1 MPLNLIRSDDLN
13 DQTSRPADATP
24 LLARLAAELERLEV
38 RYCQWKG
45 SGKQARWMA
54 GHGDVDLL
62 IDRTSAA
69 AFADATER
77 LGFKL
82 ALPAP
87 DRQLPG
93 VVSYLGLDEQ
103 LGKLVHVHT
112 HYSLIL
118 GRAWTRH
125 YHVAIERAV
134 LDSAASTGGIF
145 RVPAPEYELI
155 LFVIQHSLRHEL
167 FRREGKI
174 FTELDR
180 LVEQAD
186 RTQVGRVL
194 TQHLP
199 AVDPVFFDRCV
210 EALLP
215 GCPGWRRVAVRSQLQ
230 RRLSAHVHRPPR
242 ATWLRRVAQK
252 IAGKLGLPSRTPSG
266 KRLAGGGAVI
276 ALVGADGSGKSTAAR
291 TLVKWLGEELR
302 TQRIHLGLPP
312 RSLLTKITGAALKL
326 GRQIDALFGRET
338 TSNLVANLELA
349 RFVCT
354 ARDRY
359 ALYKGVRRFAAGG
372 GIAICERYPV
382 PENYALAGPSQAQGE
397 AGAATGRVAEWLR
410 RRETR
415 YYTRITSP
423 DLLLVLRVEP
433 ETAVRRKTD
442 EPAAYVRARARIVR
456 DTDWSGRPVQLID
469 AEQPFPA
476 VMAELKAR
484 IWEAL

>member
-1 MPLNLIRSDDLN
+1 MPLNLIRSDDVN
-13 DQTSRPADATP
+13 SGRQPSEPQAP
-24 LLARLAAELERLEV
+24 LIVRLAAELDRLQV

-45 SGKQARWMA
+45 SGKQARMMA
-54 GHGDVDLL
+54 GQGDVDLL
-62 IDRTSAA
+62 IDRTATSQ
-69 AFADATER
+69 FADACER

-87 DRQLPG
+87 ERQLPG
-93 VVSYLGLDEQ
+93 VVSYLGLDEN
-103 LGKLVHVHT
+103 LGKLVHIHA

-125 YHVAIERAV
+125 YHIAIERAV
-134 LDSAASTGGIF
+134 LDSSAPGQVF
-145 RVPAPEYELI
+145 QVPAPEFELI
-155 LFVIQHSLRHEL
+155 LFVIQHTLRNEL
-167 FRREGKI
+167 FRREGRI
-174 FTELDR
+174 LAELER
-180 LVEQAD
+180 LVERAD
-186 RTQVGRVL
+186 RTVVGRTL

-199 AVDPVFFDRCV
+199 QVDPLFFDRCV

-215 GCPGWRRVAVRSQLQ
+215 GCPGWRRVAVRTTLQ
-230 RRLSAHVHRPPR
+230 RRLTAHVHRPPR
-242 ATWLRRVAQK
+242 ATLLRRVAQK
-252 IAGKLGLPSRTPSG
+252 VTGALGLRSNVVTG
-266 KRLAGGGAVI
+266 KRLAGGGTVI
-276 ALVGADGSGKSTAAR
+276 ALVGADGSGKSTAAK
-291 TLVKWLGEELR
+291 TLVKWLGAELR
-302 TQRIHLGLPP
+302 TRRIHLGLPP
-312 RSLLTKITGAALKL
+312 RSLLTKLVGAALKA
-326 GRQIDALFGRET
+326 GRQKDALFGRET

-359 ALYKGVRRFAAGG
+359 ALYRGVRRFAASG

-397 AGAATGRVAEWLR
+397 AGAATGPIADYLR
-410 RRETR
+410 KLETR

-476 VMAELKAR
+476 VMAELRAR